1 MRTGLVLA
9 DAGDGVVV
17 DWTSLLTPQLLAV
30 LGVIVLMLLVVAL
43 VAGWL
48 AVRGFRRS
56 TAPAA
61 LRRGLEQV
69 RAHADT
75 LTAPV
80 EARREAAQLR
90 QQLHEAHADTV
101 RGLAAAHG
109 RNPAMGEFPALVA
122 ALGQP
127 ADGWQQHLG
136 ALARESDDGTARAGL
151 EAVLPEVQR
160 LLTTMGQAHTA
171 LAGLRTETLAAG
183 HAALEARVRDE
194 AEALRTWGQTYRT
207 LGQSP

>member
-1 MRTGLVLA
+1 VRTGLVLA

-69 RAHADT
+69 RAHAET

-80 EARREAAQLR
+80 GARREAAQLR
-90 QQLHEAHADTV
+90 QQLHEAHAETV
-101 RGLAAAHG
+101 R
-109 RNPAMGEFPALVA
+109 
-122 ALGQP
+122 
-127 ADGWQQHLG
+127 
-136 ALARESDDGTARAGL
+136 
-151 EAVLPEVQR
+151 
-160 LLTTMGQAHTA
+160 
-171 LAGLRTETLAAG
+171 RTRR
-183 HAALEARVRDE
+183 RVR
-194 AEALRTWGQTYRT
+194 A
-207 LGQSP
+207 